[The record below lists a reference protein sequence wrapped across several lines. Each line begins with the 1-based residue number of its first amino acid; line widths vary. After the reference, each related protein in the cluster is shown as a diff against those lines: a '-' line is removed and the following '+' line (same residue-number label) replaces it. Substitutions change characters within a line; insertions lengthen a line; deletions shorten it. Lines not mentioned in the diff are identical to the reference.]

1 MIAPQ
6 LHYMLA
12 QERIAELNRAARRA
26 RLATQP
32 ATERRNSR
40 DCNPITRLVAR
51 LARLTAR
58 LAPSWR

>member
-6 LHYMLA
+6 LHYILA
-12 QERIAELNRAARRA
+12 QERIAELYRAAQRA
-26 RLATQP
+26 RLATEA

-40 DCNPITRLVAR
+40 DCSPITRLSAR

-58 LAPSWR
+58 PAPSWP

>member
-6 LHYMLA
+6 LHYVLA
-12 QERIAELNRAARRA
+12 HERIAELHRAAQHA
-26 RLATQP
+26 RLATEA

-40 DCNPITRLVAR
+40 DGNPITRLGAP

-58 LAPSWR
+58 LAPSWP